1 MPENPRDRPENS
13 GASADDAQETTSGQP
28 GAAEAEAD
36 RPARPYRTVRVRPRT
51 RVTDEAA
58 EPEEAAGAG
67 AAAPTPGADA
77 ARERRDAAFQR
88 RRDAR
93 AQEPADRPR
102 IVDPTVRSDRADRP
116 AWTDPSFNRPAPRVP
131 RAPRRD
137 GGRGAGASND
147 PGNTGRPERPER
159 RDRGERSERFSGP
172 PPPRQVTPASPVG
185 PGKRTKQ
192 KNPSLPPGRRP
203 APPRQPL
210 TANRGLSPMQSSRT
224 PQYLVIGHI
233 CADLTPE
240 GEVILGGTAL
250 YSALTAARLGWR
262 VGVLTRGAFG
272 GEYAGMKVPSLDEF
286 GGEISIICQDAE
298 VPTTFINVYKAGRR
312 EQTMP
317 HWAGPIDLRGL
328 PPHWRNARVIHLG
341 PIAQEIDQKQ
351 TGALTP
357 QFLGITPQG
366 WMREWPRPGGGRVR
380 LTHLRLAPELANRT
394 DGVIVSIEEISE
406 SRDVVEQIGAQRL
419 GVITKG
425 ESGARVIYG
434 GESIDLPG
442 FNVPTVDLTG
452 AGDVFAAAFFTKA
465 ADRSI
470 SALNAG
476 RFANAVAALS
486 LRGVGISAVPSL
498 RDVESLLAT
507 NRGR

>member
-1 MPENPRDRPENS
+1 MPDNPRDLPEEIR
-13 GASADDAQETTSGQP
+13 ASAEDAPDSTADQP
-28 GAAEAEAD
+28 GAGEAD
-36 RPARPYRTVRVRPRT
+36 GDRPERPEPPYRTVRVRPRT
-51 RVTDEAA
+51 RVTDEAGGA
-58 EPEEAAGAG
+58 SPTPHTDTGREQREEA
-67 AAAPTPGADA
+67 
-77 ARERRDAAFQR
+77 QR
-88 RRDAR
+88 RSDAR
-93 AQEPADRPR
+93 TDETTDRPR
-102 IVDPTVRSDRADRP
+102 VVEPTVRSDRADRP
-116 AWTDPSFNRPAPRVP
+116 AWTDPSFSRPAP

-137 GGRGAGASND
+137 GGRGTGGAGNQ
-147 PGNTGRPERPER
+147 GNSGRPER

-172 PPPRQVTPASPVG
+172 PPPRHVTPASPVG

-210 TANRGLSPMQSSRT
+210 TANRGLSPMQTSRT

-240 GEVILGGTAL
+240 GEVVLGGTAL

-272 GEYAGMKVPSLDEF
+272 GEFAGMKVPSLDEF

-394 DGVIVSIEEISE
+394 DGIIVSIEEITQ

-425 ESGARVIYG
+425 ESGSRVIYG

-442 FNVPTVDLTG
+442 FNMPTVDLTG

-486 LRGVGISAVPSL
+486 LRGVGVSGVPYL
-498 RDVESLLAT
+498 KDVEALLAT
-507 NRGR
+507 NRGK

>member
-1 MPENPRDRPENS
+1 M
-13 GASADDAQETTSGQP
+13 T
-28 GAAEAEAD
+28 
-36 RPARPYRTVRVRPRT
+36 
-51 RVTDEAA
+51 
-58 EPEEAAGAG
+58 
-67 AAAPTPGADA
+67 
-77 ARERRDAAFQR
+77 
-88 RRDAR
+88 
-93 AQEPADRPR
+93 
-102 IVDPTVRSDRADRP
+102 
-116 AWTDPSFNRPAPRVP
+116 PAP
-131 RAPRRD
+131 A
-137 GGRGAGASND
+137 A
-147 PGNTGRPERPER
+147 
-159 RDRGERSERFSGP
+159 
-172 PPPRQVTPASPVG
+172 G
-185 PGKRTKQ
+185 PGKLTGER
-192 KNPSLPPGRRP
+192 NPSLPPRKGPRT
-203 APPRQPL
+203 PPRQPL
-210 TANRGLSPMQSSRT
+210 TATRGLSAMQSSRT

-240 GEVILGGTAL
+240 GTVVLGGTAL

-272 GEYAGMKVPSLDEF
+272 GEFAGMQVPSLDGF
-286 GGEISIICQDAE
+286 GSEISIICQDAE

-366 WMREWPRPGGGRVR
+366 WMREWPRPEGGRVR
-380 LTHLRLAPELANRT
+380 LTHLRVVPELMNRT
-394 DGVIVSIEEISE
+394 DGMIVSIEEISE
-406 SRDVVEQIGAQRL
+406 SRDVVERIGAQRL

-486 LRGVGISAVPSL
+486 LRGVGVSAVPSL
-498 RDVESLLAT
+498 RDVEALLAT
-507 NRGR
+507 NRGK

>member
-1 MPENPRDRPENS
+1 MPDNPRDRPEET
-13 GASADDAQETTSGQP
+13 GVPAEDVRDAGGTAPDQP
-28 GAAEAEAD
+28 GAGDAD
-36 RPARPYRTVRVRPRT
+36 RPERPYRTVRVRPRART
-51 RVTDEAA
+51 TDDGGE
-58 EPEEAAGAG
+58 AG
-67 AAAPTPGADA
+67 AAAPSADADA
-77 ARERRDAAFQR
+77 ARDRRDAAHQR

-102 IVDPTVRSDRADRP
+102 IVEPTVRSDRADRP
-116 AWTDPSFNRPAPRVP
+116 AWPDPSFSRPAP

-137 GGRGAGASND
+137 GERGGR
-147 PGNTGRPERPER
+147 T
-159 RDRGERSERFSGP
+159 ERFSGP
-172 PPPRQVTPASPVG
+172 PQPRKVTPPSPVG

-203 APPRQPL
+203 TPPRQPL
-210 TANRGLSPMQSSRT
+210 SPNRGLSPMQASRT

-240 GEVILGGTAL
+240 GDVILGGTAL

-272 GEYAGMKVPSLDEF
+272 GEFAGMKVPSLDEF
-286 GGEISIICQDAE
+286 AGEISIICQDAE

-394 DGVIVSIEEISE
+394 DGVIVSIEEITQ
-406 SRDVVEQIGAQRL
+406 SRDVVELIGAQRL

-486 LRGVGISAVPSL
+486 LRGVGVSAVPSL
-498 RDVESLLAT
+498 RDVEALLAT

>member
-1 MPENPRDRPENS
+1 
-13 GASADDAQETTSGQP
+13 
-28 GAAEAEAD
+28 
-36 RPARPYRTVRVRPRT
+36 
-51 RVTDEAA
+51 
-58 EPEEAAGAG
+58 
-67 AAAPTPGADA
+67 
-77 ARERRDAAFQR
+77 
-88 RRDAR
+88 
-93 AQEPADRPR
+93 
-102 IVDPTVRSDRADRP
+102 
-116 AWTDPSFNRPAPRVP
+116 
-131 RAPRRD
+131 
-137 GGRGAGASND
+137 
-147 PGNTGRPERPER
+147 
-159 RDRGERSERFSGP
+159 
-172 PPPRQVTPASPVG
+172 VTPASPVG

-233 CADLTPE
+233 CADLTPD
-240 GEVILGGTAL
+240 GGVVLGGTAL

-272 GEYAGMKVPSLDEF
+272 GEFAGMKVPSLDEF

-380 LTHLRLAPELANRT
+380 QTHLRLAPELVNRT

-425 ESGARVIYG
+425 ESGSRVIYG

-442 FNVPTVDLTG
+442 FNVPAVDLTG

-476 RFANAVAALS
+476 VFANAVAALS
-486 LRGVGISAVPSL
+486 LRGVGVSGVPFL
-498 RDVESLLAT
+498 KDVEALLAT